1 MLPPGTFPVI
11 LTGSFHPQEETSMNL
26 RKIIMTV
33 AVTALIGFGGFAL
46 LDGGAAA
53 EYVAGANHWTTDTD
67 VG

>member
-1 MLPPGTFPVI
+1 
-11 LTGSFHPQEETSMNL
+11 MNL

-46 LDGGAAA
+46 LDSGAASG
-53 EYVAGANHWTTDTD
+53 YVAGANHWTTDTD